1 MIDFLTDKCLFCHGF
16 HFFYNYNF
24 SNSTFGRKDEQM
36 RWFIKLKSTL
46 FLIILY
52 TWFIN
57 LVVGV
62 PQIKV
67 CLSKKCKFDFVQI
80 TQSKIKTVEVKMIWK
95 FSKVEN

>member
-1 MIDFLTDKCLFCHGF
+1 M
-16 HFFYNYNF
+16 
-24 SNSTFGRKDEQM
+24 
-36 RWFIKLKSTL
+36 KLKSTL
-46 FLIILY
+46 LSFILC

-57 LVVGV
+57 LDVGV

-80 TQSKIKTVEVKMIWK
+80 TQSMMKTVEVKMIWK